1 MSIGVIGCGLMG
13 NGIIHSLAINGQRV
27 IAVKHHSEDNSFLD
41 YINKELKKNVE
52 ICINPWEGIESR
64 EKILLKD

>member
-1 MSIGVIGCGLMG
+1 MLGSDPFGGIRMSIGVIGCGLMG

-41 YINKELKKNVE
+41 YINKELKRNDKMYNQFY
-52 ICINPWEGIESR
+52 
-64 EKILLKD
+64 